1 MSMQKIILLQVLSL
15 IMITGVFLWFQ
26 GKKNSVSEKEPVE
39 QVQKLVVVATFYPLE
54 DFARAIG
61 GDRVTVTSIVPA
73 GAEPHEYEP
82 TPQDILSAYQADV
95 FLLNGAGVDAWA
107 EKIRPELEARGV
119 KVVRMSELVALL
131 PGLPEEEHKGEE
143 RREENQFDPHF
154 WLDPLLAEKE
164 VVVMKDAFGARDG
177 AGKTVYAQRST
188 VFLESLSALHDAYQK
203 GLSECALDT
212 VVTSHDAFSY
222 MAKRYGFAT
231 LPVAGLSPEAEA
243 SPRHLA
249 ETALLIREKGI
260 KHIFFETLVNP
271 KVAETLARETGAE
284 TLVFNPLEGL
294 TDEERA
300 AGADYLSIMKQ
311 NLENLKI
318 ALQCQK

>member
-15 IMITGVFLWFQ
+15 AMITGVFLWFQ
-26 GKKNSVSEKEPVE
+26 DKKNSVSEKEPVE
-39 QVQKLVVVATFYPLE
+39 QIQKLVVVATFYPLE
-54 DFARAIG
+54 DFARAVG
-61 GDRVTVTSIVPA
+61 GDRVTVTSIVPS

-82 TPQDILSAYQADV
+82 TVQDILSVYQADV

-107 EKIRPELEARGV
+107 EKIRPELEARGA
-119 KVVRMSELVALL
+119 KVIQMSELMTLL
-131 PGLPEEEHKGEE
+131 PGVQEEGEGSA
-143 RREENQFDPHF
+143 FDPHF

-164 VVVMKDAFGARDG
+164 VVAMRDALSARDG
-177 AGKTVYAQRST
+177 AGKTVYAQRSA
-188 VFLESLSALHDAYQK
+188 VFLESLSALHNAYQN
-203 GLSECALDT
+203 GLAGCALDT
-212 VVTSHDAFSY
+212 VVTSHNAFSY
-222 MAKRYGFAT
+222 MAKRYGFTT
-231 LPVAGLSPEAEA
+231 LPVAGLSPEVEA

-249 ETALLIREKGI
+249 ETALLIREKNI
-260 KHIFFETLVNP
+260 KHIFFETLVSP
-271 KVAETLARETGAE
+271 KVAEVLAREAGAG

>member
-1 MSMQKIILLQVLSL
+1 MQKIIALQILSL
-15 IMITGVFLWFQ
+15 VLITGVFLWFQ
-26 GKKNSVSEKEPVE
+26 EKKNSVSEKEPVE
-39 QVQKLVVVATFYPLE
+39 QVQRLVVVATFYPLE
-54 DFARAIG
+54 EFARAVG

-82 TPQDILSAYQADV
+82 TPQDILSAYQSDV

-119 KVVRMSELVALL
+119 KVLQMSELVALL

-143 RREENQFDPHF
+143 GQEENQFDPHF
-154 WLDPLLAEKE
+154 WLDPLLVEKE
-164 VVVMKDAFGARDG
+164 VAAMRDVFGARDG
-177 AGKTVYAQRST
+177 AGKTVYAQRSA
-188 VFLESLSALHDAYQK
+188 VFLESLGALHDAYQN
-203 GLSECALDT
+203 GLAGCVLDT
-212 VVTSHDAFSY
+212 VVTSHNAFSY
-222 MAKRYGFAT
+222 MAKRYGFTT
-231 LPVAGLSPEAEA
+231 LPVAGLSPEAET

-249 ETALLIREKGI
+249 ETALLIREQNI
-260 KHIFFETLVNP
+260 KHIFFETLVSP
-271 KVAETLARETGAE
+271 KVAETLAREVGAE

>member
-1 MSMQKIILLQVLSL
+1 MQKIILLQVLSL
-15 IMITGVFLWFQ
+15 VMITGVFLWFQ
-26 GKKNSVSEKEPVE
+26 EKKNAVSEKEPVE
-39 QVQKLVVVATFYPLE
+39 QIQKLVVVATFYPLE
-54 DFARAIG
+54 DFARAVG
-61 GDRVTVTSIVPA
+61 GERVSVTSIVPA

-82 TPQDILSAYQADV
+82 TVQDILSAYQADV

-119 KVVRMSELVALL
+119 KVVQMSELMTLL
-131 PGLPEEEHKGEE
+131 SGVREEGEE
-143 RREENQFDPHF
+143 SAFDPHF
-154 WLDPLLAEKE
+154 WLDPVLAEKE
-164 VVVMKDAFGARDG
+164 VAAIAEAFGARDG
-177 AGKTVYAQRST
+177 AGKTVYAQRSE
-188 VFLESLSALHDAYQK
+188 VFLKSLSALHDAYQN
-203 GLSECALDT
+203 GLAGCALDT
-212 VVTSHDAFSY
+212 VVTSHNAFSY
-222 MAKRYGFAT
+222 MAKRYGFVT
-231 LPVAGLSPEAEA
+231 IPVAGLSPEAEA

-249 ETALLIREKGI
+249 ETALLIREKGVR
-260 KHIFFETLVNP
+260 HIFFETLVSP
-271 KVAETLARETGAE
+271 KVAETLAHEAGAK